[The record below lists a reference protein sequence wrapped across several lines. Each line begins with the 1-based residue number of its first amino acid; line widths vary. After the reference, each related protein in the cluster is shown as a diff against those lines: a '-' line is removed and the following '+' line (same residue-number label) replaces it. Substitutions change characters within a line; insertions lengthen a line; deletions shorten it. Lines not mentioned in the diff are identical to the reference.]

1 MSLTELCVR
10 RPVLAWMIMAATLVF
25 GAVALGRIGIS
36 EYPDVD
42 HPVISVALSWEG
54 AAPEAMESD
63 VVELVEESLSQV
75 EGVRSLSSQ
84 SRQGTATVTV
94 ELDVSRNVDVAMQE
108 VQARIA
114 QVGRRLPR
122 DLDPPVVS
130 KTNPEDQPI
139 MWLGLSGPF
148 APQLLADTARYA
160 VKEKLQTLPG
170 VGEVIMG
177 GFPERA
183 VRVWIDADRLEG
195 RGLTVQDLVQALARQ
210 HVELPAGRIEAEGRE
225 ISVRVLGEALDLDS
239 LRNMVVREVE
249 GVPVHLFD
257 VALVEDG
264 FEDLRRYSRVNGTP
278 AQGIGIKKQRG
289 ANAVALA
296 QAVRALVEEIRP
308 NLPTGMEIG
317 VNFDSTVFVEESV
330 AELQF
335 EVGLSVL
342 LTALVCWL
350 FLGSLSATLNVILAI
365 PMSLMGTVAAI
376 YFLGFT
382 LNTFTLLALALAVGI
397 VVDDAIMILENI
409 HRHRDMG
416 KDGVTAAI
424 EGTNEIKFA
433 AFAATLAVVAIFI
446 PVVFMRGV
454 VGRFF
459 LEFGIT
465 FCIAV
470 VLSYLEAITLA
481 PARAARL
488 IARSHATPRRGLGRW
503 AEGMFAWVSRGYGS
517 ALSPALRRRG
527 FVLLAGAAVLGGA
540 AFASGTLKQEFVPS
554 QDQGRL
560 MVRLQTAVGSDLEET
575 NALVTKAETMVLA
588 RPDVARVYAV
598 IGSFRDGAVNSG
610 MMFVTLAPRHLRP
623 PAGVLAAQLRKEL
636 NTIPG
641 VRAVVQDM
649 SQRGFAASRGFPIEF
664 SLRGPEWEQLT
675 TLSRQMA
682 DALVASGHAVDVDTD
697 YQLGTPELRIEPDRA
712 RAADVGVSMEDVAVA
727 INALVGG
734 VRAGRYSAAGRRI
747 DVRLR
752 LLSNQR
758 SRPEDINRLNVRSR
772 SGQLIPLGSLVTFEE
787 RPALQAVTRN
797 DRERAIS
804 VFGNVAPGSSQAEAL
819 AAVEALGRKLPAGYR
834 VVVGGQS
841 VTFQESMGDLL
852 FALALGVVVAYMIL
866 ASQFNSLIHPITVL
880 TILPLSMAGAL
891 FALALGGV
899 TINLFSMI
907 GLLLLMGIVK
917 KNSIILV
924 DYANQ
929 LRDEAP
935 AGRPLS
941 AETAMHRAGPVRLRP
956 ILMTSLATI
965 MAAVPAALAL
975 GPGSETRLPMAVA
988 IIGGMLLSTPLS
1000 LFVVPAFYT
1009 LVTRKPKGGVRDP
1022 AAPELAPHAS

>member
-1 MSLTELCVR
+1 MTITEVCVR
-10 RPVLAWMIMAATLVF
+10 RPVLAWMIMAATIVF
-25 GAVALGRIGIS
+25 GAVALSRIGIS

-42 HPVISVALSWEG
+42 HPVISVSLSWEG

-63 VVELVEESLSQV
+63 VVEIVEEALSQV
-75 EGVRSLSSQ
+75 EGVRSLSSE
-84 SRQGTATVTV
+84 SRQGTASITV
-94 ELDVSRNVDVAMQE
+94 ELDLSRNVDLAMQE
-108 VQARIA
+108 VQARVA

-139 MWLGLSGPF
+139 MWVGLSGPF
-148 APQLLADTARYA
+148 APQVLADTARYT

-170 VGEVIMG
+170 LGEVIMG
-177 GFPERA
+177 GFPERS
-183 VRVWIDADRLEG
+183 VRVWIDAQKLEG
-195 RGLTVQDLVQALARQ
+195 RGLTVQDLVLALQRQ

-225 ISVRVLGEALDLDS
+225 ISVRVLGEALDLET
-239 LRNMVVREVE
+239 LRHMVVREVA
-249 GVPVHLFD
+249 GVPIYLSD

-264 FEDLRRYSRVNGTP
+264 FEDVRRYSRVNGQP
-278 AQGIGIKKQRG
+278 AQGLGVKKQRG
-289 ANAVALA
+289 ANAVLVAQGVRNTIAAL
-296 QAVRALVEEIRP
+296 RP
-308 NLPTGMEIG
+308 TLPDGMELGI
-317 VNFDSTVFVEESV
+317 NFDSTVFVEEAV

-335 EVGLSVL
+335 EVALSVL
-342 LTALVCWL
+342 LTAIVCWI

-397 VVDDAIMILENI
+397 VVNDAIMILENI
-409 HRHRDMG
+409 HRHRDLG
-416 KDGVTAAI
+416 KDSIRAAI

-433 AFAATLAVVAIFI
+433 ALAATMAVVAIFI

-470 VLSYLEAITLA
+470 VLSYIEAITLA

-488 IARSHATPRRGLGRW
+488 LARGHEGPRRGLGRL
-503 AEGMFAWVSRGYGS
+503 ADNLFTFVANAYGRS
-517 ALSPALRRRG
+517 LGPALRRR
-527 FVLLAGAAVLGGA
+527 FLILLGGAAVLGVA
-540 AFASGTLKQEFVPS
+540 TLAFGNLKQEFVPS

-575 NALVTKAETMVLA
+575 DKIIRQAEDFIRTRPEIA
-588 RPDVARVYAV
+588 RTFVV

-610 MMFVTLAPRHLRP
+610 MMFLTLAPAKQRM
-623 PAGVLAAQLRKEL
+623 GAAQLSVLIRKTF
-636 NTIPG
+636 NAIPG
-641 VRAVVQDM
+641 LKAVVQDM
-649 SQRGFAASRGFPIEF
+649 SQRGFSASRGFPVEF
-664 SLRGPEWEQLT
+664 SIRGPDWNVLT
-675 TLSRQMA
+675 DLSRKVA
-682 DALVASGHAVDVDTD
+682 DELTASGSVVDVDTD
-697 YQLGTPELRIEPDRA
+697 YRLGMPELRIEPDRA
-712 RAADVGVSMEDVAVA
+712 RASDVGVSMEDVASA

-734 VRAGRYSAAGRRI
+734 VRAGKYSAGGRRV

-752 LLSNQR
+752 LLAEQR
-758 SRPEDINRLNVRSR
+758 ARPEDINRLKVRGR
-772 SGQLIPLGSLVTFEE
+772 NGALIPLDTLVKIDEQ
-787 RPALQAVTRN
+787 PALQAVTRR

-804 VFGNVAPGSSQAEAL
+804 VFGNVAPGSSQNEAL
-819 AAVEALGRKLPAGYR
+819 EVIERLSNELPTGYR
-834 VVVGGQS
+834 LVAGGQT
-841 VTFQESMGDLL
+841 VTFKDSMGDLV
-852 FALALGVVVAYMIL
+852 FALILGVVVAYMIL
-866 ASQFNSLIHPITVL
+866 ASQFNSLIHPLTVL
-880 TILPLSMAGAL
+880 TILPLSMAGAV
-891 FALALGGV
+891 FALALGGI

-924 DYANQ
+924 DYAN
-929 LRDEAP
+929 LVRSEAP
-935 AGRPLS
+935 PDLPVSPQEAMQKAG
-941 AETAMHRAGPVRLRP
+941 TVRFRP

-975 GPGSETRLPMAVA
+975 GSGSESRMPMAVA
-988 IIGGMLLSTPLS
+988 VIGGMVLSTPLS
-1000 LFVVPAFYT
+1000 LYVVPAFYAA
-1009 LVTRKPKGGVRDP
+1009 VTRKPKRS
-1022 AAPELAPHAS
+1022 AP